1 MNNLQ
6 KQLYATGLFLFLI
19 PSIVFVLATL
29 LGFIGVPINRWLFLV
44 SIGLAAGFSYREFS
58 PRFIKQ
64 WSWLFFGCLLIAAS
78 LLIAV
83 QFYDCS
89 FDGQWYHQDA
99 IMFLSDGWN
108 PVWDVAISNNAVS
121 GLNANYVNHYPKAPW
136 VIEATLYLFTGN
148 IEAGKA
154 IHLIYLVSFMLLLLT
169 FLKNRFLLSWGTAI
183 LITLLVGGST
193 ISLGQLFSF
202 YVDGLLFSLFG
213 IFLLFLLDLIYFDT
227 KVLGYMGLAFVVLA
241 NIKFTGLIY
250 GLVFLMMAGIW
261 VIIRHKDLI
270 LKRAL
275 HFSYVVL
282 IGVVFIGYTTYVRNV
297 LSKGHPFFP
306 IMGQNNEGKSIA
318 EVQYPADF
326 FPMNRFEKLIAANA
340 SIPIYTDHEHASV
353 KKPLFNKN
361 LILES
366 IPYYKNHQPVTM
378 SPFGPFEGEL
388 LILFIPLLCLCFL
401 RRRPLEIYLLFGGII
416 LSMIIQPEAWN
427 LRYAPQ
433 LLFIFALVLTVLM
446 QEKKGWIRVYSMGF
460 AGLFILNS
468 CIAVFQNWR
477 WVSENN
483 TALIQELEPMRK
495 THVKVQAG
503 WMKSFELKLKHFE
516 ITPVYELDT
525 NGIYN
530 TFPGDAFSGW
540 KVNKDL
546 K

>member
-1 MNNLQ
+1 M
-6 KQLYATGLFLFLI
+6 
-19 PSIVFVLATL
+19 P
-29 LGFIGVPINRWLFLV
+29 IGGWLFLV
-44 SIGLAAGFSYREFS
+44 SMGLSAWISSREIS
-58 PRFIKQ
+58 PLSIKQ
-64 WSWLFFGCLLIAAS
+64 WGWVLLGCSLIAAS
-78 LLIAV
+78 LLIAI

-99 IMFLSDGWN
+99 IMFLADGWN
-108 PVWDVAISNNAVS
+108 PIWDAAISNNVVS

-136 VIEATLYLFTGN
+136 VIEAVLYLFTGN

-154 IHLIYLVSFMLLLLT
+154 IQLIYLISFMLLLLT
-169 FLKNRFLLSWGTAI
+169 FLTNRFSFSWGKAI
-183 LITLLVGGST
+183 LITILIGGST

-202 YVDGLLFSLFG
+202 YVDGLLFSLLG
-213 IFLLFLLDLIYFDT
+213 ILLIFLLELSYFNA
-227 KVLGYMGLAFVVLA
+227 KVLGFMGLSFIVLA

-261 VIIRHKDLI
+261 VIIRQKNLI
-270 LKRAL
+270 IKRAL
-275 HFSYVVL
+275 HFSSVVL
-282 IGVVFIGYTTYVRNV
+282 IGVVLIGYPTYVRNV

-326 FPMNRFEKLIAANA
+326 FPMNRLEKLITAHA

-388 LILFIPLLCLCFL
+388 LVLFLPLLCLFFL
-401 RRRPLEIYLLFGGII
+401 RKRQLELYLLFTGVI
-416 LSMIIQPEAWN
+416 LSMIIQPESWN

-433 LLFIFALVLTVLM
+433 LLLIFVLVLATLM
-446 QEKKGWIRVYSMGF
+446 QEKKGWIRLYSMVF

-468 CIAVFQNWR
+468 NIAVVQNWR

-483 TALIQELEPMRK
+483 AALIQELEPMRK
-495 THVKVQAG
+495 THVMVQAG

-516 ITPVYELDT
+516 ITPVYKLDS
-525 NGIYN
+525 NGVYN
-530 TFPGDAFSGW
+530 TIPGDAFSGW
-540 KVNKDL
+540 KIKKDL

>member
-1 MNNLQ
+1 MNGIQ

-29 LGFIGVPINRWLFLV
+29 LWFIGVPISGWLFLV
-44 SIGLAAGFSYREFS
+44 SIGFSAGISSREIS
-58 PRFIKQ
+58 PLSIKQ
-64 WSWLFFGCLLIAAS
+64 WGWVLLGCSIIAAS
-78 LLIAV
+78 LLIAI

-99 IMFLSDGWN
+99 IMFLADGWN
-108 PVWDVAISNNAVS
+108 PIWDPAISNNVVS

-136 VIEATLYLFTGN
+136 VIEAVLYLFMGN

-154 IHLIYLVSFMLLLLT
+154 IQLIYLISFMLLLLT
-169 FLKNRFLLSWGTAI
+169 FLTNRFSFSWGKAI
-183 LITLLVGGST
+183 LITILLGGST

-202 YVDGLLFSLFG
+202 YVDGLLFSLLG
-213 IFLLFLLDLIYFDT
+213 ILLIFLLELSYFNA
-227 KVLGYMGLAFVVLA
+227 KVLGFMGLSFIVLA

-250 GLVFLMMAGIW
+250 GLVFLMMGGIW
-261 VIIRHKDLI
+261 VIIRQKALVI
-270 LKRAL
+270 KRAL
-275 HFSYVVL
+275 HFSSVVL
-282 IGVVFIGYTTYVRNV
+282 IGVVLIGYPTYVRNV

-326 FPMNRFEKLIAANA
+326 FPMNRMEKLITAHA

-353 KKPLFNKN
+353 RKPLFNKN

-388 LILFIPLLCLCFL
+388 LVLFIPLLCLFFL
-401 RRRPLEIYLLFGGII
+401 RKRPLELYLLLGGVV
-416 LSMIIQPEAWN
+416 LSMIIQPESWN

-433 LLFIFALVLTVLM
+433 LLLIFVLVLATLM
-446 QEKKGWIRVYSMGF
+446 QEKKGWIRLYSMVF

-468 CIAVFQNWR
+468 SIAVVQNWR

-516 ITPVYELDT
+516 ITPVYKLDS
-525 NGIYN
+525 NGVYN
-530 TFPGDAFSGW
+530 TIPGDAFSGW
-540 KVNKDL
+540 KIKKDL

>member
-1 MNNLQ
+1 MNSLQ

-19 PSIVFVLATL
+19 PSIVFVFATL
-29 LGFIGVPINRWLFLV
+29 LWFIGLPINGWLFLV
-44 SIGLAAGFSYREFS
+44 SIGLAAGVSYRVFS
-58 PRFIKQ
+58 PKAIKQ
-64 WSWLFFGCLLIAAS
+64 WSWLFLGCFVIVTS

-108 PVWDVAISNNAVS
+108 PIWDAAISNNAVS

-136 VIEATLYLFTGN
+136 VIEAALYMFTGN

-154 IHLIYLVSFMLLLLT
+154 IQLIYLVSFVLLLLT
-169 FLKNRFLLSWGTAI
+169 FLRNRFMLSWGTAI
-183 LITLLVGGST
+183 LITLFIGGST

-202 YVDGLLFSLFG
+202 YVDGLLFSLLG
-213 IFLLFLLDLIYFDT
+213 ILLLFLLELIYFEA
-227 KVLGYMGLAFVVLA
+227 KVLGFMALAFVVLA

-261 VIIRHKDLI
+261 IILRHKDLI
-270 LKRAL
+270 KIRIL
-275 HFSYVVL
+275 HFSSVVL
-282 IGVVFIGYTTYVRNV
+282 IGVVFIGYPTYVKNV
-297 LSKGHPFFP
+297 ISKGHPLYP

-326 FPMNRFEKLIAANA
+326 FDMNRFEKLMSAHA

-353 KKPLFNKN
+353 RKPLFNKN
-361 LILES
+361 LVLES

-388 LILFIPLLCLCFL
+388 LVLFIPLLCLFFL
-401 RRRPLEIYLLFGGII
+401 RRRPLALYLLFGGII

-433 LLFIFALVLTVLM
+433 LLLIFALVLAVLM
-446 QEKKGWIRVYSMGF
+446 QEKKGWIRVYSIGF
-460 AGLFILNS
+460 TGLFILNS
-468 CIAVFQNWR
+468 SIAVFQNWR

-516 ITPVYELDT
+516 ITPVYELDS
-525 NGIYN
+525 NGVYN

-540 KVNKDL
+540 KVKKDL

>member
-1 MNNLQ
+1 
-6 KQLYATGLFLFLI
+6 
-19 PSIVFVLATL
+19 
-29 LGFIGVPINRWLFLV
+29 
-44 SIGLAAGFSYREFS
+44 
-58 PRFIKQ
+58 
-64 WSWLFFGCLLIAAS
+64 
-78 LLIAV
+78 
-83 QFYDCS
+83 
-89 FDGQWYHQDA
+89 
-99 IMFLSDGWN
+99 MFLADGWN
-108 PVWDVAISNNAVS
+108 PIWDAAISNNVVS

-136 VIEATLYLFTGN
+136 VIEAVLYLFTGN
-148 IEAGKA
+148 IEAGKT
-154 IHLIYLVSFMLLLLT
+154 IQLIYLISFMLLLLK
-169 FLKNRFLLSWGTAI
+169 FLTNRFSFSWGKAI
-183 LITLLVGGST
+183 LITILLGGST

-202 YVDGLLFSLFG
+202 YVDGLLFSLLG
-213 IFLLFLLDLIYFDT
+213 ILLLFLLELIYYDA

-261 VIIRHKDLI
+261 VMLRHKDLI
-270 LKRAL
+270 KKRVL
-275 HFSYVVL
+275 HFSSVVL
-282 IGVVFIGYTTYVRNV
+282 IGVVIIGYPTYVRNV
-297 LSKGHPFFP
+297 IYKGHPFFP

-326 FPMNRFEKLIAANA
+326 FPMNRFGKLIAAHA

-361 LILES
+361 LILDS

-388 LILFIPLLCLCFL
+388 LVLFIPLLCLFFL
-401 RRRPLEIYLLFGGII
+401 RRRPLALYLLFGGII

-433 LLFIFALVLTVLM
+433 LLFIFALVLAVLM

-468 CIAVFQNWR
+468 SIAVFQNWR

-495 THVKVQAG
+495 THVKIQAG

-516 ITPVYELDT
+516 ITPVYELDS
-525 NGIYN
+525 NGVYN

-540 KVNKDL
+540 KVKNDL

>member
-1 MNNLQ
+1 MNRLQ

-29 LGFIGVPINRWLFLV
+29 LWFICVPVNGWLFLV
-44 SIGLAAGFSYREFS
+44 SIGLAAGISYQAFS
-58 PRFIKQ
+58 PRSLKE
-64 WSWLFFGCLLIAAS
+64 WSWLFLGGLIIVGS

-99 IMFLSDGWN
+99 IIFLSDGWN
-108 PVWDVAISNNAVS
+108 PVWDAAISNNAVS

-154 IHLIYLVSFMLLLLT
+154 IQLIYLVSFMFLLLT
-169 FLKNRFLLSWGTAI
+169 FLKNRFMLSWGTAI

-193 ISLGQLFSF
+193 VSLGQLFSF
-202 YVDGLLFSLFG
+202 YVDGLLFSLLG
-213 IFLLFLLDLIYFDT
+213 ILLLFLLELIYYDA

-250 GLVFLMMAGIW
+250 GMVFLMMAGIW
-261 VIIRHKDLI
+261 VILRHKDLI
-270 LKRAL
+270 IKRAL
-275 HFSYVVL
+275 HFSSVVL
-282 IGVVFIGYTTYVRNV
+282 IGVVFIGYPTYVRNV
-297 LSKGHPFFP
+297 ISKGHPLFP

-326 FPMNRFEKLIAANA
+326 FPMNRFEKLIAAHA
-340 SIPIYTDHEHASV
+340 SLPIYTDHEHASV

-388 LILFIPLLCLCFL
+388 LVVFIPLLCLFFL
-401 RRRPLEIYLLFGGII
+401 RRRPLALYLLFGGIL
-416 LSMIIQPEAWN
+416 LSMVIQPEAWN

-433 LLFIFALVLTVLM
+433 LLLIFAIVLTVLM
-446 QEKKGWIRVYSMGF
+446 QEKTGWIRVYSMGF

-468 CIAVFQNWR
+468 SIAVFQNWR
-477 WVSENN
+477 WVTENN
-483 TALIQELEPMRK
+483 AALIQELEPMRK
-495 THVKVQAG
+495 THVKIQAG

-516 ITPVYELDT
+516 ITPVYELDS
-525 NGIYN
+525 NGVYN

-540 KVNKDL
+540 KVKKDL